1 MRRLSDA
8 ELNVMN
14 VLWDMGLTE
23 STENSAELTLGEI
36 VDALKQVTGWSRNTV
51 HTYLTRMEHKGLVAI
66 NRTGEP
72 HRYGAAVSREDCA
85 RKERSN
91 LLNNVYGGA
100 AGDLIAAFLKESK
113 ISEEE
118 RDRLRQLLDEMEV

>member
-14 VLWDMGLTE
+14 VLWGMCLDGK
-23 STENSAELTLGEI
+23 SDRGSALSLGEI
-36 VDALKQVTGWSRNTV
+36 VDALKPVTGWSRNTV
-51 HTYLTRMEHKGLVAI
+51 HIYLTRMENKGLVAI

-91 LLNNVYGGA
+91 LLNNIYGGA

>member
-14 VLWDMGLTE
+14 VLWEG
-23 STENSAELTLGEI
+23 NGELALGEI
-36 VDALKQVTGWSRNTV
+36 VDALKPATGWSRNTV
-51 HTYLTRMEHKGLVAI
+51 HTYLTRMEKKGLVTI
-66 NRTGEP
+66 DRTGDP
-72 HRYGAAVSREDCA
+72 HRYGAAASREDCA